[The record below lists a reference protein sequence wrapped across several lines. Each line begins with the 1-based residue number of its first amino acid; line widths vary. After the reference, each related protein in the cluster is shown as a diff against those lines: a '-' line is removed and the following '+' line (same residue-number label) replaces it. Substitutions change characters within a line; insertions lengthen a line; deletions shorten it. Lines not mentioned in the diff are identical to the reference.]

1 MLTRRRSVSHILRND
16 HQDLFPKRDDHGSRR
31 VRYHRH
37 TQAEAPAKEEMSV
50 HLHVN
55 DNSVATFRM
64 RTLSIATIFRRFAE
78 LLSAQLAACEMNQ
91 RDLRV
96 LPVRTHPTCRQPACL
111 STDCRK
117 PKLTS
122 IPAHIHNSHAPPS
135 MATSLPTTFASSTI
149 NFDNW
154 LLTFFSALHNIF
166 RPAFLATSFTL
177 LLRSIASQR
186 NSLYA
191 CVTLHHRHILPT
203 HQSAFLGHRRFW
215 FTKKRLGYIGG
226 DTKGSWYRTK
236 RHQQSNLPYRD
247 ITSSEHHH
255 LYNYLWAYF
264 SATRAFL
271 VKDLLTA

>member
-1 MLTRRRSVSHILRND
+1 M
-16 HQDLFPKRDDHGSRR
+16 
-31 VRYHRH
+31 
-37 TQAEAPAKEEMSV
+37 

-55 DNSVATFRM
+55 DNSVATLRM
-64 RTLSIATIFRRFAE
+64 RALSIATIFRRFAE

-96 LPVRTHPTCRQPACL
+96 LPVRTHPACSEPACL

-117 PKLTS
+117 PKLTR
-122 IPAHIHNSHAPPS
+122 IPAHIHLRYDSHAPPS

-149 NFDNW
+149 HFDNR

-191 CVTLHHRHILPT
+191 CVTLHHRHIPPT

-247 ITSSEHHH
+247 ITFPQNIITCTTISGHTFPQLGRFWSKTFSQLELGWHGLVGNIRRSSSSTMIH
-255 LYNYLWAYF
+255 
-264 SATRAFL
+264 S
-271 VKDLLTA
+271 V